1 MIISGFSGVQPR
13 IGVRAKAR
21 PGMTNSYAAP
31 SSISENLSYAGG
43 HTRYELAR
51 GKLRAIVIGLRHCHA
66 ALQCPPFLYLQSSG
80 TTKMSKP
87 TKLFDTYK
95 LGPLTLPNRFVM
107 APLTRNRAVAG
118 LVPSPL
124 AIEYYGQRASAGLL
138 ISEASQISQQ
148 GQGYQD
154 TPGIYS
160 REQIAG
166 WRKVTD
172 RVHGRGGRIF
182 LQAWHVGRIS
192 HTSLQ
197 VNDGA
202 PVAPSAIRAK
212 GKTFVNNTF
221 TDISEPRALA
231 LEEIPG
237 IIESFKRGA
246 ANAIEA
252 GFDGVEIHGA
262 NGYLLDQF
270 AKDGTNKRTDAY
282 GGSIENRAKLMLEV
296 SRVVSAEIGAER
308 TGIRISPVTPA
319 NDVSD
324 SNPQPLF
331 DYIVDHLNALKLV
344 YIHVIE
350 GATGGPRD
358 VAPFDYGSLRK
369 RFKGAYIANNGYD
382 FELATK
388 VLAANEADL
397 IAFGKPFISNPDLV
411 ERLKQGA
418 PLNAPDKAT
427 FYGGGAKGYTDYPA
441 LDNVLDAAQ

>member
-1 MIISGFSGVQPR
+1 
-13 IGVRAKAR
+13 
-21 PGMTNSYAAP
+21 
-31 SSISENLSYAGG
+31 
-43 HTRYELAR
+43 
-51 GKLRAIVIGLRHCHA
+51 
-66 ALQCPPFLYLQSSG
+66 
-80 TTKMSKP
+80 MSTP
-87 TKLFDTYK
+87 TKLFDSYK

-118 LVPSPL
+118 MVPNPL
-124 AIEYYGQRASAGLL
+124 AVEYYAQRASAGLL
-138 ISEASQISQQ
+138 ISEASQVSQQ

-160 REQIAG
+160 KEQVAG

-172 RVHGRGGRIF
+172 AVHQRGGRIF

-192 HTSLQ
+192 HATLQ
-197 VNDGA
+197 HNGEA
-202 PVAPSAIRAK
+202 PVAPSPIPAK

-221 TDISEPRALA
+221 ADCSAPRALA
-231 LEEIPG
+231 LDEIPG

-246 ANAIEA
+246 ANAIAA
-252 GFDGVEIHGA
+252 GFDGVEVHGA

-296 SRVVSAEIGAER
+296 SKAVVAEIGAER
-308 TGIRISPVTPA
+308 TGIRISPVTPS
-319 NDVSD
+319 NDISD

-331 DYIVDHLNALKLV
+331 DYIVDHLNAMKLV

-350 GATGGPRD
+350 GATGGARD
-358 VAPFDYGSLRK
+358 IAPFDYGSLRK
-369 RFKGAYIANNGYD
+369 RFKQAYIANNGYD

-388 VLAANEADL
+388 VLAADAADL
-397 IAFGKPFISNPDLV
+397 IAFGKPFIANPDLV
-411 ERLKQGA
+411 ERLKKGA
-418 PLNAPDKAT
+418 ALNVPDKAT

-441 LDNVLDAAQ
+441 LGEVAHAAG